1 MVPTAGQVSVVWTTV
16 GSVISC
22 QIPIFL
28 QTGCHSDANCPMERP
43 ICGAGAS
50 DSSGSSLEG
59 SGSDDGDIEG
69 SGDES
74 HRCGCSSDSDCFELE
89 ATLPDNLTAI
99 CEDNVCVEGC
109 RCHVFTI
116 LTAGIEFDR
125 THIPNQKQSEKS
137 NWLYENYKIYDD
149 FCKQEDM
156 REILTFATPD
166 ICRADTACLGWNEQ
180 YLDTSVNMC
189 VPF

>member
-1 MVPTAGQVSVVWTTV
+1 
-16 GSVISC
+16 
-22 QIPIFL
+22 
-28 QTGCHSDANCPMERP
+28 MERP

-59 SGSDDGDIEG
+59 SGSDDDDNEG

-109 RCHVFTI
+109 RCHVFFTI
-116 LTAGIEFDR
+116 LTAGIEFDL
-125 THIPNQKQSEKS
+125 THIPIQNNLK
-137 NWLYENYKIYDD
+137 NLTDYMKIIKYMMISANR
-149 FCKQEDM
+149 K
-156 REILTFATPD
+156 
-166 ICRADTACLGWNEQ
+166 ICGK
-180 YLDTSVNMC
+180 Y
-189 VPF
+189 

>member
-1 MVPTAGQVSVVWTTV
+1 MTCLPLQVCDIDHSNCHWCNGPDCRT
-16 GSVISC
+16 GLSCLNNSRKCHVISC
-22 QIPIFL
+22 QIPIFV

-59 SGSDDGDIEG
+59 SGSDHDDNEG

-74 HRCGCSSDSDCFELE
+74 HRCGCSSDSDCFQLE

-116 LTAGIEFDR
+116 LTAGIEFDLDS
-125 THIPNQKQSEKS
+125 QKQSEKLIFPGQTQLA
-137 NWLYENYKIYDD
+137 W
-149 FCKQEDM
+149 
-156 REILTFATPD
+156 A
-166 ICRADTACLGWNEQ
+166 G
-180 YLDTSVNMC
+180 TSSAWTQA
-189 VPF
+189 